1 MATPSPATSPQ
12 TVLIT
17 GASSGIG
24 FELARCFARD
34 GHRLILTALFQHDLD
49 EATDRLRQEFP
60 QVQILNAFAMDLA
73 RPDAAF
79 EVFRYVGDHEVDIL
93 VNDAGFGEC
102 GKFVE
107 TDLSKELAMIQ
118 LNIASLVTLSKL
130 FLRQMV
136 ARGAGRVLQLGSVA
150 GFQPGPLLAVYSATK
165 AFVNSFTEAVQNEL
179 EGTGVTMT
187 LLCPPATATNFFKV
201 ANMQDTKEVQEG
213 KLRPAEDVAKDGYEG
228 LMSGTARVMSGPQAK
243 MQPFLASIMPDS
255 MLASQMRKRMEP
267 ADKHHD
273 DAPDKQNATG
283 PGGKK
288 MSATKDAPKANTPA
302 GGAKGGTSAKPANR
316 PKKADT
322 TATADKTAVARPAG
336 APPIE

>member
-34 GHRLILTALFQHDLD
+34 NHRLILTALFQHDLD
-49 EATDRLRQEFP
+49 EAADRLRQEFP
-60 QVQILNAFAMDLA
+60 EVQILNAFAMDLA
-73 RPDAAF
+73 RPESAF

-136 ARGAGRVLQLGSVA
+136 ARGTGRVLQLGSIA
-150 GFQPGPLLAVYSATK
+150 GFAPGPLLSVYSATK
-165 AFVNSFTEAVQNEL
+165 AFVHSFTEAVQNEL

-201 ANMQDTKEVQEG
+201 ANMENTKEVLEG
-213 KLRPAEDVAKDGYEG
+213 NLRSAEDVAQDGYQG
-228 LMSGTARVMSGPQAK
+228 LMNGTARVMSGPQAK
-243 MQPFLASIMPDS
+243 LQPFMASIMPDS
-255 MLASQMRKRMEP
+255 MLAALTRSRMEEVAPTDRKATAQP
-267 ADKHHD
+267 AT
-273 DAPDKQNATG
+273 TG

-288 MSATKDAPKANTPA
+288 SSPVKAALA
-302 GGAKGGTSAKPANR
+302 GSN
-316 PKKADT
+316 KK
-322 TATADKTAVARPAG
+322 
-336 APPIE
+336 